1 MYKYQDLTGMRFG
14 RLTVLR
20 RGEDKVAQSGRHEKR
35 WVCKCD
41 CGNEALIQGSNL
53 KNGHTKSCGCAKS
66 EVLKQIKNDLTG
78 QRFGRLVV
86 IGPDGKSENGHT
98 TLWKCICD
106 CGAEVTVRGT
116 NLKSGATQSCG
127 CYEHDRLAEL
137 HTTHGGRGT
146 LLYSVWASMLG
157 RCRDKNNKDYGG
169 RGITVCDEWE
179 SSFPNFREW
188 ALSSGY
194 KLGLTIDRIDN
205 NKGYSPDNCRWVGA
219 KEQAL
224 NRRSNRIATLNGETH
239 TFYEWD
245 EILGFTR
252 GTISQRVTSRGW
264 SIERAL
270 TEPIHTQNR
279 GRWLK

>member
-1 MYKYQDLTGMRFG
+1 
-14 RLTVLR
+14 
-20 RGEDKVAQSGRHEKR
+20 
-35 WVCKCD
+35 
-41 CGNEALIQGSNL
+41 
-53 KNGHTKSCGCAKS
+53 
-66 EVLKQIKNDLTG
+66 
-78 QRFGRLVV
+78 
-86 IGPDGKSENGHT
+86 
-98 TLWKCICD
+98 
-106 CGAEVTVRGT
+106 
-116 NLKSGATQSCG
+116 
-127 CYEHDRLAEL
+127 
-137 HTTHGGRGT
+137 
-146 LLYSVWASMLG
+146 MLG

-179 SSFPNFREW
+179 SSFPSFREW

-194 KLGLTIDRIDN
+194 KHGLTIDRIDN

-224 NRRSNRIATLNGETH
+224 NRRSNRIATFNGETH